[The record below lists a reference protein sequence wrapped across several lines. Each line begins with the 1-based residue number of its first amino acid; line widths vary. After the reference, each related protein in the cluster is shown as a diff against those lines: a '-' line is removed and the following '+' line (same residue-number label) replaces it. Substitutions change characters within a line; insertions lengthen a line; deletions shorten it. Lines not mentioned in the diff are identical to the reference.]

1 MAKILPA
8 GANVNLGLGED
19 PMDRLVKTVDLV
31 MKVGGAF
38 QKSQDRRRTNS
49 SNEMSD
55 LLTMLT
61 NGSQYLSGDDYQKI
75 GNQIKNA
82 TSNARSIGSP
92 TLTTQADLL
101 ENVHESMSQSNT
113 EYENSLL
120 TFNNDFMN
128 IDIFNQANYTNADGK
143 TVNMAFLED
152 INERG
157 IDWFNDT
164 QAQLSNYQRQLFTVG
179 AKGELIPKRNNQAS
193 RKAQA
198 DYQKAQNMFY
208 NLYDSQLNG
217 KISEAEFMYIA
228 NKGGLS
234 NQELDAFR
242 ADIITN
248 TTSRLNSLERSIV
261 SNNKVTNSLKIKKTD
276 KLRIALNDMEG
287 GEVAFFQEYLA
298 QNKDTTKDELDNI
311 VDNFTPEDF
320 DDNIYIDPNTG
331 DPEEMPEKIRRVYDE
346 LISQTD
352 ATSLALN
359 TEYDQLKDRFD
370 YWSPFTW
377 DSKNSAGIVDPG
389 SGAGKVIFKDDV
401 VDEDGDG
408 IPDYIQRPAEEEAPA
423 AEEAPA
429 EKVVPVE
436 LENKEDFV
444 KLGIDIS
451 GNLTKKDLDRIQK
464 ELMEALNNTPDSNFV
479 KIQSI
484 TSANFAI
491 SNALGQAQPVAGIET
506 TQQPALNEQQL
517 NQAKPKFEKFQKQ
530 TKNQIAL
537 ITREINSKKKQMNQ
551 MTSFNKESLK
561 KQKDII
567 AKEIKTLE
575 SRLLE
580 QQNILKDTDINTWLN
595 TIADKNTVKQIK
607 TGKSDSELVQ
617 DYWRNK

>member
-128 IDIFNQANYTNADGK
+128 IDIFNQDNYTDADGNP
-143 TVNMAFLED
+143 NMAFLDE
-152 INERG
+152 INAKG
-157 IDWFNDT
+157 IDFFNET

-208 NLYDSQLNG
+208 NLYDSRLKN
-217 KISEAEFMYIA
+217 KVSEEEYMYIA
-228 NKGGLS
+228 NNGGLPNEVLDDYRDTVIKHVTNQINNVERGIAS
-234 NQELDAFR
+234 NDK
-242 ADIITN
+242 I
-248 TTSRLNSLERSIV
+248 S
-261 SNNKVTNSLKIKKTD
+261 NSLKIKKTD
-276 KLRIALNDMEG
+276 KLRIALQNTDDG
-287 GEVAFFQEYLA
+287 VAAWMQEFLEID
-298 QNKDTTKDELDNI
+298 KEITEDELDTAL
-311 VDNFTPEDF
+311 DLTPEDYEAGVLVGP
-320 DDNIYIDPNTG
+320 DGQI
-331 DPEEMPEKIRRVYDE
+331 EEIPDRIKRVYDE
-346 LISQTD
+346 LISQTE
-352 ATSLALN
+352 S
-359 TEYDQLKDRFD
+359 TEIDLRTRYFNLKERFD
-370 YWSPFTW
+370 YWSPFAW
-377 DSKNSAGIVDPG
+377 DSTGTVPNK
-389 SGAGKVIFKDDV
+389 SGKGVKFETDSTEETPEAVKALLAQQSTEKA
-401 VDEDGDG
+401 
-408 IPDYIQRPAEEEAPA
+408 PAE
-423 AEEAPA
+423 EEAPA

-451 GNLTKKDLDRIQK
+451 GNLTKKDLGRIQK
-464 ELMEALNNTPDSNFV
+464 ELMEILNNTPDSNFV

-484 TSANFAI
+484 TRANFAI

-506 TQQPALNEQQL
+506 TQQPALNEKQL
-517 NQAKPKFEKFQKQ
+517 KSATAYYNNWKRKTEK
-530 TKNQIAL
+530 
-537 ITREINSKKKQMNQ
+537 EIKDIQGKINLRKKSLNR
-551 MTSFNKESLK
+551 MTSFNKDAETKQKNRVLKEIESLESK
-561 KQKDII
+561 L
-567 AKEIKTLE
+567 KEHQG
-575 SRLLE
+575 LLT
-580 QQNILKDTDINTWLN
+580 NTDINTWVN
-595 TIADKNTVKQIK
+595 TIADKTTVGRI
-607 TGKSDSELVQ
+607 
-617 DYWRNK
+617 NKGLDAIIPIWNRY